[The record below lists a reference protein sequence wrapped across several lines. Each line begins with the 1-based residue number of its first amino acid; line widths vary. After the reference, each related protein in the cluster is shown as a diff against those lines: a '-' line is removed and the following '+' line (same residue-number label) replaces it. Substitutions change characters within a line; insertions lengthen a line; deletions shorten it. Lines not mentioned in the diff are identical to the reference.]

1 MSPRPVVKD
10 PASAHKG
17 RVQCTQAA
25 PLTPPEANTA
35 AQATT
40 PTPAR
45 APAPERRT
53 VVGHARQPTLDAM
66 IGARKR
72 AGERWSATF
81 TVQATRDGAAH
92 RVEADVTVDDSSPVL
107 VTTAGTNLLWRS
119 LPTSSFGGEGC
130 RDIYQD
136 EVGVP
141 GGGLVHLLGV
151 AAAGH
156 KNGREAGGQL
166 EAGLAQGRCLELT
179 QVTKHGDIE
188 RFVLPLGLADDGHPS
203 LSDADDVDLLAG
215 AFLGAP

>member
-1 MSPRPVVKD
+1 MVKD
-10 PASAHKG
+10 PACAHKG

-25 PLTPPEANTA
+25 PGACAGSRAPDRRRPC
-35 AQATT
+35 T
-40 PTPAR
+40 PTDT
-45 APAPERRT
+45 RRK
-53 VVGHARQPTLDAM
+53 

-72 AGERWSATF
+72 WFATF

-107 VTTAGTNLLWRS
+107 VTTAGDSLLRRS
-119 LPTSSFGGEGC
+119 LPTSRSAGEGC

-136 EVGVP
+136 EVGVL

-156 KNGREAGGQL
+156 KNGREAGGEL

-179 QVTKHGDIE
+179 QVTKHGEIE